1 MKMMVLNLWFMV
13 KTLAKREEGGTSMTV
28 KVGSTVK
35 TTYKT
40 KLIHKGEIGT
50 VKEIYDVVNIPKV
63 ALVDFKH
70 SVICFFVRDLE
81 GGT

>member
-1 MKMMVLNLWFMV
+1 
-13 KTLAKREEGGTSMTV
+13 MTI
-28 KVGSTVK
+28 KVGSAVK

-63 ALVDFKH
+63 ALVDFNYA
-70 SVICFFVRDLE
+70 VICFFVRIWRNKHE
-81 GGT
+81 II

>member
-1 MKMMVLNLWFMV
+1 
-13 KTLAKREEGGTSMTV
+13 MTV
-28 KVGSTVK
+28 KVGSAVK

-50 VKEIYDVVNIPKV
+50 VKEIYDVVNIPQV

-81 GGT
+81 GGA

>member
-1 MKMMVLNLWFMV
+1 
-13 KTLAKREEGGTSMTV
+13 MTI
-28 KVGSTVK
+28 KVGSAVK

-40 KLIHKGEIGT
+40 KLINKGEIGT

-63 ALVDFKH
+63 VLVDFKH

-81 GGT
+81 GGA

>member
-1 MKMMVLNLWFMV
+1 
-13 KTLAKREEGGTSMTV
+13 MTV

-40 KLIHKGEIGT
+40 KLINKGEIGT
-50 VKEIYDVVNIPKV
+50 VKEIYDVVNIPQV

-81 GGT
+81 G

>member
-1 MKMMVLNLWFMV
+1 
-13 KTLAKREEGGTSMTV
+13 MTI

-40 KLIHKGEIGT
+40 KLKHKGEIGT

-63 ALVDFKH
+63 ALVDFKYE
-70 SVICFFVRDLE
+70 VICFFVRDLE
-81 GGT
+81 EQA

>member
-1 MKMMVLNLWFMV
+1 
-13 KTLAKREEGGTSMTV
+13 MTI

-50 VKEIYDVVNIPKV
+50 VKEIYDVVNIPTV

-70 SVICFFVRDLE
+70 AVICFFVRDLE
-81 GGT
+81 CEA

>member
-1 MKMMVLNLWFMV
+1 MNL
-13 KTLAKREEGGTSMTV
+13 

-40 KLIHKGEIGT
+40 KLIRKGAVGT
-50 VKEIYDVVNIPKV
+50 VKEIYDVVNIPQV

-81 GGT
+81 GEA

>member
-1 MKMMVLNLWFMV
+1 
-13 KTLAKREEGGTSMTV
+13 MTV

-50 VKEIYDVVNIPKV
+50 VKEIYDVVNIPQV

-70 SVICFFVRDLE
+70 SVICFFVR
-81 GGT
+81 

>member
-1 MKMMVLNLWFMV
+1 
-13 KTLAKREEGGTSMTV
+13 MTV

-40 KLIHKGEIGT
+40 KLINKGEIGT
-50 VKEIYDVVNIPKV
+50 VKEIYDVVNIPQV

-81 GGT
+81 EQA

>member
-1 MKMMVLNLWFMV
+1 
-13 KTLAKREEGGTSMTV
+13 MTI
-28 KVGSTVK
+28 KVGSAVK

-40 KLIHKGEIGT
+40 NLINKGEIGT

-70 SVICFFVRDLE
+70 SVICFFVRGLE
-81 GGT
+81 GGA

>member
-1 MKMMVLNLWFMV
+1 
-13 KTLAKREEGGTSMTV
+13 MTV
-28 KVGSTVK
+28 KVGSAVK

-50 VKEIYDVVNIPKV
+50 VKEIYDVVNIPQV

-70 SVICFFVRDLE
+70 SVICFFVRD
-81 GGT
+81 

>member
-1 MKMMVLNLWFMV
+1 MI
-13 KTLAKREEGGTSMTV
+13 V

-40 KLIHKGEIGT
+40 KLIQKGEIGT
-50 VKEIYDVVNIPKV
+50 VKEIYDVVNIPTV

-81 GGT
+81 GGA

>member
-1 MKMMVLNLWFMV
+1 
-13 KTLAKREEGGTSMTV
+13 MTV

-40 KLIHKGEIGT
+40 KLINKGEIGT
-50 VKEIYDVVNIPKV
+50 VKEIYDVVNIPQV

-70 SVICFFVRDLE
+70 SVTCFFVRDLE
-81 GGT
+81 GGA

>member
-1 MKMMVLNLWFMV
+1 
-13 KTLAKREEGGTSMTV
+13 MTV

-35 TTYKT
+35 TTHKT
-40 KLIHKGEIGT
+40 KLINKGEIGT

-70 SVICFFVRDLE
+70 SVICFFVRD
-81 GGT
+81 

>member
-1 MKMMVLNLWFMV
+1 
-13 KTLAKREEGGTSMTV
+13 MTV

-35 TTYKT
+35 TTHKT
-40 KLIHKGEIGT
+40 KLINKGEIGT

-70 SVICFFVRDLE
+70 SVICFFVRDLDGE
-81 GGT
+81 A